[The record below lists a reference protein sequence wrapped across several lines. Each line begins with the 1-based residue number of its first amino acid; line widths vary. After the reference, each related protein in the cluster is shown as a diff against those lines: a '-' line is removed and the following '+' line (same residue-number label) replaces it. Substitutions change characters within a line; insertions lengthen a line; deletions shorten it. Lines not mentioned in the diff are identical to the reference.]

1 MTSPPSDVRPE
12 SGPMTAAVERLR
24 HELDRWLE
32 AAVEQGGRALNA
44 IGLRGIRRPFV
55 PAIDVLEGDEEV
67 LVLVDLPGLEAEQI
81 DVSVAGN
88 MLTIRGQR
96 TAFPAESGRAVHSSE
111 RPAGEFSRSVPLP
124 VPVNPEAVT
133 ATLHEGVLSVKIVK
147 SERAKARHIHV
158 NSAASP
164 PGYPAVGG
172 PA

>member
-1 MTSPPSDVRPE
+1 MNSPPSDVRPE
-12 SGPMTAAVERLR
+12 SGPMTAAAERLR

-32 AAVEQGGRALNA
+32 MAMEQGGRALNA

-67 LVLVDLPGLEAEQI
+67 LVLMDLPGVEADQI

-133 ATLHEGVLSVKIVK
+133 ATLREGVLSVKIVK

-158 NSAASP
+158 NSASLP

-172 PA
+172 HG